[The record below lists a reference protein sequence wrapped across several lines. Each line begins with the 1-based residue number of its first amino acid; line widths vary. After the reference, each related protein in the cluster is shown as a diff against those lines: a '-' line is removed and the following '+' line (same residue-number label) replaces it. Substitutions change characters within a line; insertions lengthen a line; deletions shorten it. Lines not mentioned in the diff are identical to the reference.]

1 MISHFKIQ
9 NELLRRNMDSRLGTR
24 VLPHCI
30 SLPRMRLTYDHSERK
45 WKEKLK
51 EWKFDK
57 NISAADMSILVAKA
71 AKRMHN
77 EGKRTVFFLGES
89 QITRERIEQFKRR
102 KLTREIDDISAEA
115 GKCDYTIIKTWY

>member
-9 NELLRRNMDSRLGTR
+9 NELLRRNTDSRLGTR
-24 VLPHCI
+24 VPPHCI
-30 SLPRMRLTYDHSERK
+30 SFPRMRLTYDHSERK

-57 NISAADMSILVAKA
+57 NISATDMSVLVAKA
-71 AKRMHN
+71 GKRMRD

-102 KLTREIDDISAEA
+102 KLTREIDDVSAEA
-115 GKCDYTIIKTWY
+115 GKRDGTTIKT

>member
-9 NELLRRNMDSRLGTR
+9 NELLRRNTDSRLGTR
-24 VLPHCI
+24 VPPHCI
-30 SLPRMRLTYDHSERK
+30 SFPRMRLTYDHSERK

-57 NISAADMSILVAKA
+57 NISATDMSVLVAKA
-71 AKRMHN
+71 GKRMRD

-115 GKCDYTIIKTWY
+115 GKCDYTTIKTWY

>member
-9 NELLRRNMDSRLGTR
+9 NELLRRNTDSRLGTR
-24 VLPHCI
+24 VPPHCI
-30 SLPRMRLTYDHSERK
+30 SFPRMRLTYDHSERK

-57 NISAADMSILVAKA
+57 NISATDMSVLVAKA
-71 AKRMHN
+71 GKRMRD

-102 KLTREIDDISAEA
+102 KLTREIDDVSAEA
-115 GKCDYTIIKTWY
+115 GKCDGTTIKT